1 MPARGMFFAA
11 VGKLKAKLTE
21 IVLFSTSMADVPIPA
36 CKCSPDRRIPVL
48 VNGWEGSAILYH
60 GALLR
65 FGCHAFVFT
74 IVDYDEGEDEF
85 DDSYQDSDSDE

>member
-1 MPARGMFFAA
+1 M
-11 VGKLKAKLTE
+11 L
-21 IVLFSTSMADVPIPA
+21 LFSSSMADVPIPA